1 MRFKRLL
8 AGLMAFVLSL
18 NLVHINVNAETNSKT
33 SSKTNFITNI
43 FKKESDKEEATKDD
57 SESITDVALEKIS
70 DKILRIL
77 FKAGKFVIKKL
88 WVGIEYIAI
97 GVCIG
102 IGAKIVDEVTPE
114 KGLLSVFSSDDVVFS
129 N

>member
-43 FKKESDKEEATKDD
+43 FKRESDKEEATKDD

-77 FKAGKFVIKKL
+77 FKVGKFVIKKL
-88 WVGIEYIAI
+88 WVGIEYIVI

-102 IGAKIVDEVTPE
+102 IGVKIVKEVTPE
-114 KGLLSVFSSDDVVFS
+114 EGLLSVFSSDDDVF
-129 N
+129 